1 MAYSANYKDI
11 AEIRLVSS
19 IGELASEFL
28 NILTDLGISD
38 NDSRKAVNIALS
50 GGSTPLKM
58 YEKLRLL
65 QHELVT
71 REKLNFFWG
80 DERCVPPDHMESNY
94 GNAYKTLLQY
104 MNLSDDQIH
113 RIRGENDPDKKSNRY
128 EMILKEKLPMKDGV
142 PFFDL
147 IVLGVGEDG
156 HTASIFPDRLDLFDT
171 NLWVSSAIHPQ
182 TQQNRIT
189 LTGDVINNAGIIL
202 FMALGKEKNKIL
214 KDIFN
219 DKKTAFS
226 YPSYHIR
233 PGSGKLIWLC
243 DKPAVNRI

>member
-71 REKLNFFWG
+71 REKLNFSGEMNVVFRQTTWK
-80 DERCVPPDHMESNY
+80 VIMEM
-94 GNAYKTLLQY
+94 L
-104 MNLSDDQIH
+104 
-113 RIRGENDPDKKSNRY
+113 IRLY
-128 EMILKEKLPMKDGV
+128 
-142 PFFDL
+142 F
-147 IVLGVGEDG
+147 
-156 HTASIFPDRLDLFDT
+156 SI
-171 NLWVSSAIHPQ
+171 
-182 TQQNRIT
+182 
-189 LTGDVINNAGIIL
+189 
-202 FMALGKEKNKIL
+202 
-214 KDIFN
+214 
-219 DKKTAFS
+219 
-226 YPSYHIR
+226 
-233 PGSGKLIWLC
+233 
-243 DKPAVNRI
+243 